1 MRSQG
6 RTPTAVQTEKEHHR
20 EVDDANED
28 RVVVTLAEMLRRLD
42 EIVLRQDEIQTSLAL
57 LVSQRA
63 VKDWY
68 DTAEAAELLGKAEF
82 TVREWCREGR
92 VHAEKKGSGRGK
104 HQAWVIS
111 HQELQRIQREG
122 LLPVRRR

>member
-1 MRSQG
+1 MGNQG
-6 RTPTAVQTEKEHHR
+6 RTPAAVQTEKEHRR

-42 EIVLRQDEIQTSLAL
+42 VIQTSLAL
-57 LVSQRA
+57 LVARRTI
-63 VKDWY
+63 KDWY
-68 DTAEAAELLGKAEF
+68 STAEAAELLGKAEF

-111 HQELQRIQREG
+111 HQELQRIEREG